1 MKRIPTRARAFTLI
15 ELMVVATLLAIA
27 VASVALHA
35 GDITTRGRLRAAAG
49 QLANAHR
56 LARIEAIG
64 SGRPRLLVFE
74 AARIVLQEPVL
85 ESRRWQWADGRFLN
99 LPRRVQI
106 QLLPGTERAGSITVR
121 GDGNAPDYTCVL
133 TLDEAHLAVAVEG
146 LTGAVSL
153 LPEEEPPVGEVH

>member
-1 MKRIPTRARAFTLI
+1 MKRSPTRARAFTLI

-49 QLANAHR
+49 QLANVHR

-64 SGRPRLLVFE
+64 SGRPRRLVFG

-85 ESRRWQWADGRFLN
+85 DSRRWQWSDGRFLV

-106 QLLPGTERAGSITVR
+106 QLLSETKGSTSITVR
-121 GDGNAPDYTCVL
+121 GDGNSPDYTCVL
-133 TLDEAHLAVAVEG
+133 TLDEARMAVAVEG
-146 LTGAVSL
+146 LTGGISL
-153 LPEEEPPVGEVH
+153 LPEADPQVGEVR

>member
-1 MKRIPTRARAFTLI
+1 MKRCPTDARAFTLI

-35 GDITTRGRLRAAAG
+35 GDITTRGRLRAAAS
-49 QLANAHR
+49 QLASAHR

-64 SGRPRLLVFE
+64 SGRPRRLVFE
-74 AARIVLQEPVL
+74 AAWIVLQEPVL
-85 ESRRWQWADGRFLN
+85 EARRWQWSDRRFLV

-106 QLLPGTERAGSITVR
+106 QLLPETRTDSSITIR
-121 GDGNAPDYTCVL
+121 GDGNAPDYKCVL
-133 TLDEAHLAVAVEG
+133 TLNEARMAVAVEG

-153 LPEEEPPVGEVH
+153 LPEEYPQVGEVH

>member
-1 MKRIPTRARAFTLI
+1 MKRSPTQARSFTLI
-15 ELMVVATLLAIA
+15 ELAVVATLLAIA

-49 QLANAHR
+49 QLASAHR

-64 SGRPRLLVFE
+64 SGRPRRLVFE

-85 ESRRWQWADGRFLN
+85 EARRWQWSDGRFLV

-106 QLLPGTERAGSITVR
+106 QLLPDAERTTSITVR
-121 GDGNAPDYTCVL
+121 GDGNSPDYTCVL
-133 TLDEAHLAVAVEG
+133 TLDEARMAVAVEG

-153 LPEEEPPVGEVH
+153 LLEEDPQVGEVH